1 MSNLKF
7 ETLEILKENGK
18 TIKDIRWIGSKDIAI
33 PLDLFWILADTE
45 YNNDFGSQKV
55 ARDLVV
61 VGDDWWLERAEYDG
75 SEWWEFKT
83 MPTKPSTEKEVAS
96 VIGGMWDTLEEIDRL
111 VREKENE
118 QETSD

>member
-18 TIKDIRWIGSKDIAI
+18 TIKDIRWVGSKDIAI

-45 YNNDFGSQKV
+45 YNNGFGSQKV

-61 VGDDWWLERAEYDG
+61 VGDNWWLERGEYDG
-75 SEWWEFKT
+75 SEWWEYKE
-83 MPTKPSTEKEVAS
+83 KPKEPEFL
-96 VIGGMWDTLEEIDRL
+96 IIPETLFPKRDTDYKKFYLCEFL
-111 VREKENE
+111 
-118 QETSD
+118 